1 MTLRETHFKQ
11 LNKGKINFFCCL
23 HVWAVLMLFLF
34 SGTNS
39 AKAQEYATDRLFM
52 KQYKKTKCRNEA
64 EKIIRKIK
72 KRPEMNLEHEVLLI
86 QNIWVKLRSN
96 LPLSSGERKLLKKLK
111 EKGIVSKK
119 MISKE
124 IWKHKANQFKE
135 IRMKC
140 KQIR

>member
-1 MTLRETHFKQ
+1 MTIKETHYKQ
-11 LNKGKINFFCCL
+11 LNKVKNNFFCCL
-23 HVWAVLMLFLF
+23 NVWAVLMLFLF

-119 MISKE
+119 MSSKE

>member
-11 LNKGKINFFCCL
+11 LNKGKINFFCCIY
-23 HVWAVLMLFLF
+23 VWAVLILFLF
-34 SGTNS
+34 SG
-39 AKAQEYATDRLFM
+39 ADYAEAQEYATDRLFM

-72 KRPEMNLEHEVLLI
+72 KRPQMTLEHEVQLI

-96 LPLSSGERKLLKKLK
+96 LPLSPGEKKLLKKLK

-119 MISKE
+119 MNAKE
-124 IWKHKANQFKE
+124 IWKHKATQFKD